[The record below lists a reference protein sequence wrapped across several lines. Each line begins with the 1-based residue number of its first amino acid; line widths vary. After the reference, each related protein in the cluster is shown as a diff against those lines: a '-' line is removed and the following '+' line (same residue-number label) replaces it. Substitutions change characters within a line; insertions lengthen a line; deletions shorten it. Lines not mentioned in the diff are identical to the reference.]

1 MISKISENILN
12 NLNESAKD
20 SRIKAL
26 YKDGMG
32 MWTLDLADGYETES
46 GDNYIQEKTK
56 SECLK
61 MLNNIVHKINE
72 SVQGLE
78 TYTKA
83 EIKDIVK
90 SYIYNK
96 LIVDNDYN
104 KDDAEIIDIN
114 IIGSRHRF
122 QAKKDSDLDVVVEF
136 KDTGNNREDSL
147 FNALN
152 SEDDPLYIEG
162 VRVDINPILASK
174 TGNMKEFMKKSK
186 EYDKEKLSES
196 SNRNKLIKDIQNGK
210 IGQDLVKQELSKTK
224 NANMND
230 IYAKVADKL
239 IKNKQV
245 SVKPKSEFNIW
256 KQDIDNMSKE
266 QLKNY
271 ISKLYKQYKRFDDSK
286 DTNIPPDKYKELLR
300 KIDYIEKKLGYEQ
313 YRTGLK
319 LH

>member
-78 TYTKA
+78 TYTEA

-96 LIVDNDYN
+96 LIVDNDYD

-196 SNRNKLIKDIQNGK
+196 SNRNKLIKDIQNDK

-245 SVKPKSEFNIW
+245 SVKPKSEFDIW
-256 KQDIDNMSKE
+256 KQDIDSKNDAD
-266 QLKNY
+266 LYNY
-271 ISKLYKQYKRFDDSK
+271 LEKLYNNINDTK
-286 DTNIPPDKYKELLR
+286 DYQDLLR
-300 KIDYIEKKLGYEQ
+300 KIEYIENKLGT
-313 YRTGLK
+313 YRNFGLT